1 MSLSFAGVTR
11 NQIMV
16 SLKAVVE
23 ALLFSAPRP
32 LSTKEVLQVLKAG
45 AEYLEEENPLPE
57 LNKIQEP
64 EIRAILAGLAQ
75 EYTDLGRAFQLV
87 EQVTGWQLT
96 SQPEYQ
102 AWVRQLFPELRPTR
116 LSAPALETL
125 AIIAYRQP
133 ITRADIEA
141 IRGVAVDGLMQKLL
155 DAGLVKI
162 SGRADIPGRPLLYE
176 TTQHFMEHF
185 GLKTLQELPN
195 ATELRQLPLP
205 VVTPEE
211 ASSLPA
217 GDARRDE
224 ASAPNATADTDS
236 ASGTVAEPPG
246 AAAEAAALE
255 AESLAKAEAVA
266 APETESNPN
275 EETTSGRTE
284 AVEDKAR
291 D

>member
-1 MSLSFAGVTR
+1 MIPL
-11 NQIMV
+11 Q
-16 SLKAVVE
+16 AVVE

-45 AEYLEEENPLPE
+45 TEDLEEENPFPE
-57 LNKIQEP
+57 LNEIQEP
-64 EIRAILAGLAQ
+64 EIKAILAGLAQ
-75 EYTDLGRAFQLV
+75 EYTELGRAFQLV
-87 EQVTGWQLT
+87 EQVGGWQLT
-96 SQPEYQ
+96 SRPEYQ
-102 AWVRQLFPELRPTR
+102 VWVRQLFPELRPAR

-133 ITRADIEA
+133 ITRTDIEA

-155 DAGLVKI
+155 DAGLIRI

-185 GLKTLQELPN
+185 GLKTLEELPN

-205 VVTPEE
+205 VVKPEE
-211 ASSLPA
+211 AAGPAAASPA
-217 GDARRDE
+217 GRDGTLE
-224 ASAPNATADTDS
+224 PN
-236 ASGTVAEPPG
+236 
-246 AAAEAAALE
+246 AAAETDPSGASNPAPRPASTGEPEAA
-255 AESLAKAEAVA
+255 A
-266 APETESNPN
+266 APETASNLN

-284 AVEDKAR
+284 AVENPAR

>member
-1 MSLSFAGVTR
+1 MM
-11 NQIMV
+11 I

-57 LNKIQEP
+57 LDQIQEP

-75 EYTDLGRAFQLV
+75 EYTELGRAFQLV
-87 EQVTGWQLT
+87 EQVAGWQLT
-96 SQPEYQ
+96 SRPEYQ
-102 AWVRQLFPELRPTR
+102 VWVRQLFPELRPTR

-141 IRGVAVDGLMQKLL
+141 IRGVAVDGLVQKLL

-185 GLKTLQELPN
+185 GLKTLEELPN

-205 VVTPEE
+205 VFKPEE
-211 ASSLPA
+211 AA
-217 GDARRDE
+217 G
-224 ASAPNATADTDS
+224 P
-236 ASGTVAEPPG
+236 
-246 AAAEAAALE
+246 AAAETGALVAREAA
-255 AESLAKAEAVA
+255 A
-266 APETESNPN
+266 APETEANLN

-284 AVEDKAR
+284 AVEDPSR